1 MALFEKEL
9 ARLEQR
15 QRELGSAEKLLGMPG
30 TVYPDLIKAQQDAK
44 AMKQVYDIYA
54 EQKVSVALSLQ
65 GHTCVHVDTQQRWG
79 QKKRLY
85 CPLVTV
91 NSEAFA

>member
-9 ARLEQR
+9 ARLEERQR
-15 QRELGSAEKLLGMPG
+15 QLGSAEKLLGMPG
-30 TVYPDLIKAQQDAK
+30 TVYPNLLKAQQDAK

-54 EQKVSVALSLQ
+54 EQKVSVTLRNTHMCSC
-65 GHTCVHVDTQQRWG
+65 TDTQQRWG
-79 QKKRLY
+79 QKKRLH